1 MSLPTA
7 SHVRQQFLDFF
18 ASKGHH
24 IVPSAPIVVKDD
36 PTLLFINSGMA
47 PFKDY
52 FLGNKPAPFKRIA
65 DTQKCLRVS
74 GKHND
79 LEEVGY
85 DTYHHTMFE
94 MLGNWSFGD
103 YFKKDAIAWAWELL
117 TEVYKLEK
125 DRLYVTYFEGDQNDG
140 TAADTETQDL
150 WRQYTTDD
158 RILPGNKKD
167 NFWEMGDTGPCGP
180 CTEIHI
186 DLRSEEERAQKPG
199 RELVN
204 ADHPQVVEIWNNVF
218 MEFQR
223 LADKSLIKLPEQSVD
238 TGMGFERLM
247 MAVSGVKSNYDTDV
261 FQPLIQFIAREVGK
275 EYHGTAPATV
285 NDQPATENEKTDI
298 AIRVIA
304 DHIRTI
310 AFTIADGQL
319 PSNVKAGY
327 VIRRILRRAVR
338 YAFSSLGQKQPF
350 LYKLVPVLADQM
362 AGIFPELKA
371 QTAFVQRVIEEEEIA
386 FLKTLETGLRRLY
399 STILEK
405 FKEYVKANATKRTI
419 QTVALETGPLEPMPT
434 YVSLFNV
441 EYDTDFDVR
450 TLTGDNAPVNT
461 KDIITEAYWNVQ
473 NYRGDKFSPLHEYIK
488 LISEFKKSF
497 VIDGKTAFELSDT
510 FGFPLDLTAL
520 IAREKGL
527 TVDEEGFKKE
537 LEQQK
542 NRSRNAQE
550 TEQSDWVTVT
560 EHDAPNVF
568 VGYDQDE
575 ATARLLRYRK
585 IDKKGKTEYQL
596 VLDQTPFYAESGGQI
611 GDTGYLESPLSKV
624 RVIDT
629 KKENDLIIHTTL
641 DLPQDLEA
649 ELLARPDAA
658 RRALIRNNHTA
669 THLLQAALRQVL
681 GSHVQQK
688 GSLVNDKL
696 LRFDFS
702 HFTKVT
708 DEQLREIE
716 QLVNRRIRQQIP
728 LDERRNV
735 PIEEAKTLGAMALF
749 GEKYGDFVRVI
760 TFDKDY
766 SVELCGGLHVQNT
779 GSIGYFKITSESAV
793 GAGVRRIEAVTAEAA
808 EAYVDQQLDL
818 LTQVREALGNPQHL
832 IPSIEKQTEETAT
845 LRKQIEQFAQQ
856 SINQQREQLV
866 GQVKPLGSV
875 QFLAAQVQATSA
887 DGLKTLAFQLRQQ
900 VPNLVAVLGA
910 EIDGKP
916 QLAVMLD
923 DELAKGGKLNAS
935 TLVRELAKEIQGG
948 GGGQPFF
955 ATAGGK
961 NAAGLGAAI
970 SKAEAL
976 VGEKLAG

>member
-18 ASKGHH
+18 TSKGHH

-117 TEVYKLEK
+117 TDVYKLEK
-125 DRLYVTYFEGDQNDG
+125 DRLYVTYFEGDQADG

-186 DLRSEEERAQKPG
+186 DLRSEEERAATPG

-261 FQPLIQFIAREVGK
+261 FQPLIKFIAGEVGL

-310 AFTIADGQL
+310 SFAIADGQL

-350 LYKLVPVLADQM
+350 LYKIVPVLADQM
-362 AGIFPELKA
+362 AGIFPELK
-371 QTAFVQRVIEEEEIA
+371 QQQQFVQRVVEEEEIA
-386 FLKTLETGLRRLY
+386 FLKTLENGLRRLE
-399 STILEK
+399 TLEEG
-405 FKEYVKANATKRTI
+405 FR
-419 QTVALETGPLEPMPT
+419 
-434 YVSLFNV
+434 
-441 EYDTDFDVR
+441 
-450 TLTGDNAPVNT
+450 
-461 KDIITEAYWNVQ
+461 Q
-473 NYRGDKFSPLHEYIK
+473 NGSR
-488 LISEFKKSF
+488 
-497 VIDGKTAFELSDT
+497 IDGKTAFELSDT

-527 TVDEEGFKKE
+527 SVDEEGFKKE

-542 NRSRNAQE
+542 SRSRNAQE
-550 TEQSDWVTVT
+550 TEQSDWTVVR
-560 EHDAPNVF
+560 ESEEQPAF
-568 VGYDQDE
+568 VGYDQE
-575 ATARLLRYRK
+575 QAPARILRYRRT
-585 IDKKGKTEYQL
+585 DRKGKTEYQV

-611 GDTGYLESPLSKV
+611 GDTGYLDSPLSKV
-624 RVIDT
+624 RVLDT
-629 KKENDLIIHTTL
+629 KKENDLIVHTVL
-641 DLPQDLEA
+641 ELPQDLDA
-649 ELLARPDAA
+649 EFTARYDHA
-658 RRALIRNNHTA
+658 RRAQIQRNHTA
-669 THLLQAALRQVL
+669 THLLQAALREVV
-681 GSHVQQK
+681 GSHVAQK
-688 GSLVNDKL
+688 GSLVNEKL

-708 DEQLREIE
+708 DDQLRQVET
-716 QLVNRRIRQQIP
+716 LVNARIRQQIP

-735 PIEEAKTLGAMALF
+735 PIHDAKALGATALF
-749 GEKYGDFVRVI
+749 GEKYGEFVRVI
-760 TFDKDY
+760 TFDREF
-766 SVELCGGLHVQNT
+766 SVELCGGTHVRTT
-779 GSIGYFKITSESAV
+779 GDIGFFKITSESAV

-808 EAYVDQQLDL
+808 EAFVNQQLDL
-818 LTQVREALGNPQHL
+818 LAQVREALGNPQHL
-832 IPSIEKQTEETAT
+832 IPGIEKQTEEIAT
-845 LRKQIEQFAQQ
+845 LRKQIENFAQQ
-856 SINQQREQLV
+856 SINQQKDQLV
-866 GQVKPLGSV
+866 GQVKALHGV
-875 QFLAAQVQATSA
+875 NFLAAQVQATSA
-887 DGLKTLAFQLRQQ
+887 DGLKTLAFNLRQA

-935 TLVRELAKEIQGG
+935 TLVRELAKDIQGG

-961 NAAGLGAAI
+961 NAAGLPAAI
-970 SKAEAL
+970 GKAEGL
-976 VGEKLAG
+976 IGGLLA

>member
-7 SHVRQQFLDFF
+7 SSVRQQFLDFF

-52 FLGNKPAPFKRIA
+52 FLGNKPAPYKRIA

-103 YFKKDAIAWAWELL
+103 YFKTDAIGWAWELL
-117 TEVYKLEK
+117 TDVFKLEK
-125 DRLYVTYFEGDQNDG
+125 DRLYVTYFEGDKGDNLG
-140 TAADTETQDL
+140 ADTETQEL
-150 WRQYTTDD
+150 WRKYTTDD

-186 DLRSEEERAQKPG
+186 DLRSNEERAATPG
-199 RELVN
+199 RDLVN
-204 ADHPQVVEIWNNVF
+204 ADHPQVVEVWNNVF

-223 LADKSLIKLPEQSVD
+223 LADKSLVKLPAQHVD

-261 FQPLIQFIAREVGK
+261 FQPLIQFIAKEVGV
-275 EYHGTAPATV
+275 EYHGTAPAKVT
-285 NDQPATENEKTDI
+285 DQPATENEKTDI

-338 YAFSSLGQKQPF
+338 YAFSSLNQKQPF
-350 LYKLVPVLADQM
+350 LFKLVPVLADQM
-362 AGIFPELKA
+362 ANIFPELKA

-386 FLKTLETGLRRLY
+386 FLKTLETGLRRLD
-399 STILEK
+399 
-405 FKEYVKANATKRTI
+405 
-419 QTVALETGPLEPMPT
+419 ALEDSARANG
-434 YVSLFNV
+434 N
-441 EYDTDFDVR
+441 R
-450 TLTGDNAPVNT
+450 
-461 KDIITEAYWNVQ
+461 
-473 NYRGDKFSPLHEYIK
+473 
-488 LISEFKKSF
+488 
-497 VIDGKTAFELSDT
+497 IDGKTAFELSDT

-527 TVDEEGFKKE
+527 TVDEEGFQKE
-537 LEQQK
+537 LAQQK

-550 TEQSDWVTVT
+550 TEQSDWTVVT
-560 EHDAPNVF
+560 ESDEQPAF
-568 VGYDQDE
+568 VGYDVDE
-575 ATARLLRYRK
+575 APARILRYRK
-585 IDKKGKTEYQL
+585 TTAKGKTEYQV
-596 VLDQTPFYAESGGQI
+596 VLDQTAFYAESGGQI
-611 GDTGYLESPLSKV
+611 GDTGFLESPTAKV

-629 KKENDLIIHTTL
+629 KKENDLIVHTVL
-641 DLPQDLEA
+641 ELPVDLTGEF
-649 ELLARPDAA
+649 LAQPDVA
-658 RRALIRNNHTA
+658 RRHQIRQNHSA
-669 THLLQAALRQVL
+669 THLLQAALREVL
-681 GSHVQQK
+681 GQHVQQK
-688 GSLVNDKL
+688 GSLVSEKL

-708 DEQLREIE
+708 DAQLREIE
-716 QLVNRRIRQQIP
+716 QIVNGRIRQQIP
-728 LDERRNV
+728 LVERRNV
-735 PIEEAKTLGAMALF
+735 PIAEAKTLGAMALF
-749 GEKYGDFVRVI
+749 GEKYGEFVRVI
-760 TFDKDY
+760 TFDKNY
-766 SVELCGGLHVQNT
+766 SVELCGGLHVANT
-779 GSIGYFKITSESAV
+779 GSIGYLKITAESAV
-793 GAGVRRIEAVTAEAA
+793 GAGVRRIEAMTGLGA

-818 LTQVREALGNPQHL
+818 LAQVRETLGNPQHL
-832 IPSIEKQTEETAT
+832 ITSIEKSSEEIAG
-845 LRKQIEQFAQQ
+845 LRKQIEQFEQQ
-856 SINQQREQLV
+856 SINQQKEQLA
-866 GQVKPLGSV
+866 GQVKALNGV
-875 QFLAAQVQATSA
+875 NFLAAQVQAGSA
-887 DGLKTLAFQLRQQ
+887 DALKTLAFNLRQA
-900 VPNLVAVLGA
+900 VPNLIAVLGA

-916 QLAVMLD
+916 YLAVMLD
-923 DELAKGGKLNAS
+923 DEIAKAGKLNAT

-961 NAAGLGAAI
+961 NLAGLSAAI
-970 SKAEAL
+970 AKAEGLIA
-976 VGEKLAG
+976 AS

>member
-7 SHVRQQFLDFF
+7 SAVRQQFLDFF

-52 FLGNKPAPFKRIA
+52 FLGNKPAPYKRIA

-117 TEVYKLEK
+117 TEVFKLEK
-125 DRLYVTYFEGDQNDG
+125 DRLYVTYFEGDEKDG
-140 TAADTETQDL
+140 TAADAETQDL

-186 DLRSEEERAQKPG
+186 DLRSEEERAAKPG

-261 FQPLIQFIAREVGK
+261 FQPLIRFIAKEVGL

-338 YAFSSLGQKQPF
+338 YAFSSLNQKQPF

-371 QTAFVQRVIEEEEIA
+371 QTAFVQRVIEEEETA
-386 FLKTLETGLRRLY
+386 FLKTLETGLRRLD
-399 STILEK
+399 
-405 FKEYVKANATKRTI
+405 
-419 QTVALETGPLEPMPT
+419 ALEESARANG
-434 YVSLFNV
+434 
-441 EYDTDFDVR
+441 
-450 TLTGDNAPVNT
+450 G
-461 KDIITEAYWNVQ
+461 
-473 NYRGDKFSPLHEYIK
+473 
-488 LISEFKKSF
+488 

-527 TVDEEGFKKE
+527 SVDENGFKKE

-585 IDKKGKTEYQL
+585 VDKKGKTEYQL
-596 VLDQTPFYAESGGQI
+596 VFDQTPFYAESGGQI

-649 ELLARPDAA
+649 EFLARPDAA
-658 RRALIRNNHTA
+658 RRAQIRNNHTA
-669 THLLQAALRQVL
+669 THLLQAALRTVL

-688 GSLVNDKL
+688 GSLVNEKL

-716 QLVNRRIRQQIP
+716 TIVNERIRQQIP

-735 PIEEAKTLGAMALF
+735 PIAEAKNLGAMALF

-779 GSIGYFKITSESAV
+779 GSIGYFKITAESAV
-793 GAGVRRIEAVTAEAA
+793 GAGVRRIEAVTAGAA
-808 EAYVDQQLDL
+808 EAYVDAQLDL
-818 LTQVREALGNPQHL
+818 LAQVRETLGNPQHL
-832 IPSIEKQTEETAT
+832 ITSIEKQNEEIAG

-856 SINQQREQLV
+856 SINQQKDQLV
-866 GQVKPLGSV
+866 GQVKDLNGV
-875 QFLAAQVQATSA
+875 RFLAAQVQASSA
-887 DGLKTLAFQLRQQ
+887 ESLKTLAFNLRQA

-923 DELAKGGKLNAS
+923 DEIAKAGKLNAS

-961 NAAGLGAAI
+961 NVAGLGAAI
-970 SKAEAL
+970 AKAEAL
-976 VGEKLAG
+976 INR

>member
-24 IVPSAPIVVKDD
+24 IVPSAPLVVKDD

-52 FLGNKPAPFKRIA
+52 FLGNRPAPYNRIA

-103 YFKKDAIAWAWELL
+103 YFKKDAINWAWELL
-117 TEVYKLEK
+117 TEVYKLDK
-125 DRLYVTYFEGDQNDG
+125 DRLYVTYFEGDAADG
-140 TAADTETQDL
+140 TGPDTETQAL

-158 RILPGNKKD
+158 RILPGDKKD

-186 DLRSEEERAQKPG
+186 DLRSEEERAAKSG

-204 ADHPQVVEIWNNVF
+204 ADHPQVVEVWNNVF

-223 LADKSLIKLPEQSVD
+223 LADKSLIKLPAQSVD

-261 FQPLIQFIAREVGK
+261 FQPLIQFIAKEAGV
-275 EYHGTAPATV
+275 EYHGTSPATV
-285 NDQPATENEKTDI
+285 NDQPATENERTDI
-298 AIRVIA
+298 AIRVLA
-304 DHIRTI
+304 DHIRAI

-338 YAFSSLGQKQPF
+338 YAFSSLNQKQPF

-371 QTAFVQRVIEEEEIA
+371 QQAFVTRVIEEEEIA
-386 FLKTLETGLRRLY
+386 FLKTLEAGLH
-399 STILEK
+399 ILDQWIDDAHTSASDHAFHSGQPPFEG
-405 FKEYVKANATKRTI
+405 VKA
-419 QTVALETGPLEPMPT
+419 
-434 YVSLFNV
+434 
-441 EYDTDFDVR
+441 
-450 TLTGDNAPVNT
+450 
-461 KDIITEAYWNVQ
+461 
-473 NYRGDKFSPLHEYIK
+473 
-488 LISEFKKSF
+488 
-497 VIDGKTAFELSDT
+497 VIDGEGVFTLSDRY
-510 FGFPLDLTAL
+510 GFPKDLTQL
-520 IAREKGL
+520 IIREKSDL
-527 TVDEEGFKKE
+527 AVLSDNWEAEFDSKLNE
-537 LEQQK
+537 QK

-550 TEQSDWVTVT
+550 TEQSDWVTVLDT
-560 EHDAPNVF
+560 DAPNVF

-575 ATARLLRYRK
+575 ATAHLLRYRK
-585 IDKKGKTEYQL
+585 VDKKGKTEYQL
-596 VLDQTPFYAESGGQI
+596 VFDQTPFYAESGGQI
-611 GDTGYLESPLSKV
+611 GDTGYLESDLEKL

-641 DLPQDLEA
+641 DLPQNLGA
-649 ELLARPDAA
+649 EFRARPDAA
-658 RRALIRNNHTA
+658 RRALIKNNHTA
-669 THLLQAALRQVL
+669 THLLQAALRRVL
-681 GSHVQQK
+681 GEHVQQK
-688 GSLVNDKL
+688 GSLVNEKL

-708 DEQLREIE
+708 DAQLREIE
-716 QLVNRRIRQQIP
+716 GIVNERIRQQIP

-735 PIEEAKTLGAMALF
+735 PIAEAKTLGAMALF

-766 SVELCGGLHVQNT
+766 SVELCGGLHVPNT
-779 GSIGYFKITSESAV
+779 GAIGYFKITSESAV
-793 GAGVRRIEAVTAEAA
+793 GAGVRRIEAVTAGAA
-808 EAYVDQQLDL
+808 EAFVDQQIDL
-818 LTQVREALGNPQHL
+818 LTQVRETLGNPQHL
-832 IPSIEKQTEETAT
+832 LPTLEKQTEEIAA

-856 SINQQREQLV
+856 SLNQQKAQLL
-866 GQVKPLGSV
+866 GQVKELNGV
-875 QFLAAQVQATSA
+875 NFLAAQVQATSA
-887 DGLKTLAFQLRQQ
+887 DDLKKLAYDLRQQ
-900 VPNLVAVLGA
+900 VTNLVAVLGA
-910 EIDGKP
+910 DLDGKP

-923 DELAKGGKLNAS
+923 DDIAKAGKLNAS

-961 NAAGLGAAI
+961 NVAGLGAAI
-970 SKAEAL
+970 AKAEGL
-976 VGEKLAG
+976 VAAGL

>member
-7 SHVRQQFLDFF
+7 SAVRQQFLDFF

-52 FLGNKPAPFKRIA
+52 FLGNKPAPYKRIA

-103 YFKKDAIAWAWELL
+103 YFKTEAIAWAWELL
-117 TEVYKLEK
+117 TDVFKLEK
-125 DRLYVTYFEGDQNDG
+125 DRLYVTYFEGDQADG
-140 TAADTETQDL
+140 TGPDTETQSL
-150 WRQYTTDD
+150 WRTYTTDD

-186 DLRSEEERAQKPG
+186 DLRSDEERAATPG
-199 RELVN
+199 RDLVN

-223 LADKSLIKLPEQSVD
+223 LADKSLVKLPEQSVD

-261 FQPLIQFIAREVGK
+261 FQPLIQFIASEVGV
-275 EYHGTAPATV
+275 EYHGTAPAKVT
-285 NDQPATENEKTDI
+285 DQPTTENEKTDI

-338 YAFSSLGQKQPF
+338 YAFSSLNQKQPF
-350 LYKLVPVLADQM
+350 LFKLVPVLAEQM
-362 AGIFPELKA
+362 RNIFPELKA

-386 FLKTLETGLRRLY
+386 FLKTLETGLRRLD
-399 STILEK
+399 
-405 FKEYVKANATKRTI
+405 
-419 QTVALETGPLEPMPT
+419 ALEESTRASG
-434 YVSLFNV
+434 
-441 EYDTDFDVR
+441 
-450 TLTGDNAPVNT
+450 G
-461 KDIITEAYWNVQ
+461 I
-473 NYRGDKFSPLHEYIK
+473 
-488 LISEFKKSF
+488 
-497 VIDGKTAFELSDT
+497 IDGKTAFELSDT

-596 VLDQTPFYAESGGQI
+596 VFDQTPFYAESGGQI
-611 GDTGYLESPLSKV
+611 GDTGYLESTLSKV

-641 DLPQDLEA
+641 ELPQ
-649 ELLARPDAA
+649 ELTEEFLARPDAA
-658 RRALIRNNHTA
+658 RRTLIRNNHTA
-669 THLLQAALRQVL
+669 THLLQAALREVL

-688 GSLVNDKL
+688 GSLVNEKL

-702 HFTKVT
+702 HFTKVS

-716 QLVNRRIRQQIP
+716 QLVNERIRQQIP
-728 LDERRNV
+728 LGERRNV
-735 PIEEAKTLGAMALF
+735 PIAEAKNLGAMALF
-749 GEKYGDFVRVI
+749 GEKYGEFVRVI
-760 TFDKDY
+760 TFDKGY
-766 SVELCGGLHVQNT
+766 SVELCGGLHVANT
-779 GSIGYFKITSESAV
+779 GSIGYCKITSESAV
-793 GAGVRRIEAVTAEAA
+793 GAGVRRIEAVTAGAA

-818 LTQVREALGNPQHL
+818 LAQVRETLGNPQHL
-832 IPSIEKQTEETAT
+832 LTSLEKQNEEIAT

-856 SINQQREQLV
+856 SINQQKDQLV
-866 GQVKPLGSV
+866 GQVKELNGIN
-875 QFLAAQVQATSA
+875 FLAAQVQAGSA
-887 DGLKTLAFQLRQQ
+887 DGLKTLAFNLRQA
-900 VPNLVAVLGA
+900 VPNLVAILGA
-910 EIDGKP
+910 DIDGKP
-916 QLAVMLD
+916 QLAVMLA
-923 DELAKGGKLNAS
+923 DEIVQAGKLNAT
-935 TLVRELAKEIQGG
+935 TLVRELAKDIQGG

-961 NAAGLGAAI
+961 NVAGLAAAI
-970 SKAEAL
+970 ARAEA
-976 VGEKLAG
+976 VVTAGL

>member
-52 FLGNKPAPFKRIA
+52 FLGNKPAPYKRIA

-117 TEVYKLEK
+117 TEVFKLEK
-125 DRLYVTYFEGDQNDG
+125 DRLYVTYFEGDKADG
-140 TAADTETQDL
+140 TAADSETQNL

-186 DLRSEEERAQKPG
+186 DLRDNAERAATPG
-199 RELVN
+199 HELVN
-204 ADHPQVVEIWNNVF
+204 ADHPQVVEVWNNVF
-218 MEFQR
+218 MEFERKWKGEAAQKSF
-223 LADKSLIKLPEQSVD
+223 LAAKEGFRGSEEERKKVVAKALEENTHLVSLPAKSVD

-261 FQPLIQFIAREVGK
+261 FQPLIQFIARECGVQ
-275 EYHGTAPATV
+275 YHGTAPAKVT
-285 NDQPATENEKTDI
+285 DQPATENEKTDI
-298 AIRVIA
+298 AVRVIA

-350 LYKLVPVLADQM
+350 LYKIVPVLAEQM

-371 QTAFVQRVIEEEEIA
+371 QQAFVQRVIEEEEIA
-386 FLKTLETGLRRLY
+386 FLKTLETGLRRLD
-399 STILEK
+399 
-405 FKEYVKANATKRTI
+405 
-419 QTVALETGPLEPMPT
+419 ALEE
-434 YVSLFNV
+434 S
-441 EYDTDFDVR
+441 VR
-450 TLTGDNAPVNT
+450 ANG
-461 KDIITEAYWNVQ
+461 
-473 NYRGDKFSPLHEYIK
+473 G
-488 LISEFKKSF
+488 

-527 TVDEEGFKKE
+527 SVDEEGFKKE

-542 NRSRNAQE
+542 SRSRNAQE
-550 TEQSDWVTVT
+550 TEQSDWVNVT

-629 KKENDLIIHTTL
+629 KKENDLIVHTTL
-641 DLPQDLEA
+641 ELPQ
-649 ELLARPDAA
+649 ELTETFLARPDAA

-681 GSHVQQK
+681 GGHVQQK
-688 GSLVNDKL
+688 GSLVNEKL

-702 HFTKVT
+702 HFTKVS

-716 QLVNRRIRQQIP
+716 QLVNERIRQQIP

-735 PIEEAKTLGAMALF
+735 PIAEAKNLGAMALF

-766 SVELCGGLHVQNT
+766 SVELCGGLHVSNT

-793 GAGVRRIEAVTAEAA
+793 GAGVRRIEAVTAAAA

-818 LTQVREALGNPQHL
+818 LAQVRETLGNPQHL
-832 IPSIEKQTEETAT
+832 LPSIEKQNEEIAA

-856 SINQQREQLV
+856 SINQQKDQLV
-866 GQVKPLGSV
+866 GQVKKLNGV
-875 QFLAAQVQATSA
+875 NFLAAQVQASSA
-887 DGLKTLAFQLRQQ
+887 ESLKTLAFNLRQA
-900 VPNLVAVLGA
+900 VPNLVLVLGA
-910 EIDGKP
+910 DIDGKP

-923 DELAKGGKLNAS
+923 DEIAKAGKLNAS
-935 TLVRELAKEIQGG
+935 TMVRELAKEIQGG

-961 NAAGLGAAI
+961 NVAGLGAAI
-970 SKAEAL
+970 AKAEGL
-976 VGEKLAG
+976 VTA

>member
-7 SHVRQQFLDFF
+7 AHVRQQFLDFF

-24 IVPSAPIVVKDD
+24 IVPSAPLVVKDD

-52 FLGNKPAPFKRIA
+52 FLGNKPAPYKRIA

-103 YFKKDAIAWAWELL
+103 YFKKDAINWAWELL
-117 TEVYKLEK
+117 TDVFKLEK
-125 DRLYVTYFEGDQNDG
+125 DRLYVTYFAGDAADG
-140 TAADTETQDL
+140 TGPDTETQAL

-186 DLRSEEERAQKPG
+186 DLRSDEERAAKSG

-204 ADHPQVVEIWNNVF
+204 ADHPQVVEVWNNVF

-223 LADKSLIKLPEQSVD
+223 LADKSLIKLPAQSVD

-247 MAVSGVKSNYDTDV
+247 MAVSGVKSNYDTNV
-261 FQPLIQFIAREVGK
+261 FQPLIQFIAK
-275 EYHGTAPATV
+275 EAGVVYKGTSPATV
-285 NDQPATENEKTDI
+285 TDLPTTEDEKTDI
-298 AIRVIA
+298 AIRVLA
-304 DHIRTI
+304 DHIRAI

-338 YAFSSLGQKQPF
+338 YAFSSLNQKQPF

-362 AGIFPELKA
+362 ASIFPELKA
-371 QTAFVQRVIEEEEIA
+371 QQAFVTRVIEEEETT
-386 FLKTLETGLRRLY
+386 FLRTLEAGLNM
-399 STILEK
+399 LESRIHSQYEGTK
-405 FKEYVKANATKRTI
+405 KAY
-419 QTVALETGPLEPMPT
+419 QTRGESIDGLVI
-434 YVSLFNV
+434 Y
-441 EYDTDFDVR
+441 
-450 TLTGDNAPVNT
+450 LTGEDVF
-461 KDIITEAYWNVQ
+461 I
-473 NYRGDKFSPLHEYIK
+473 
-488 LISEFKKSF
+488 
-497 VIDGKTAFELSDT
+497 LSDRY
-510 FGFPLDLTAL
+510 GFPKDLTQL
-520 IAREKGL
+520 IIRESS
-527 TVDEEGFKKE
+527 DRAE
-537 LEQQK
+537 LHTSWEVEFDKLLAEQK

-560 EHDAPNVF
+560 EHDAPNEF
-568 VGYDQDE
+568 VGYDHDE
-575 ATARLLRYRK
+575 ANARLLRYRK
-585 IDKKGKTEYQL
+585 IDKKGKIEYQL
-596 VLDQTPFYAESGGQI
+596 VLDQTPFYAESGGQT
-611 GDTGYLESPLSKV
+611 GDTGYLESDFDKL

-641 DLPQDLEA
+641 SLPQELTA
-649 ELLARPDAA
+649 ELRARPDAA
-658 RRALIRNNHTA
+658 RRTLIRNNHTA

-688 GSLVNDKL
+688 GSLVNEKL

-708 DEQLREIE
+708 EAQLREIE
-716 QLVNRRIRQQIP
+716 EVVNARIRQQIP
-728 LDERRNV
+728 LVERRNV
-735 PIEEAKTLGAMALF
+735 PIAEAKNLGAMALF
-749 GEKYGDFVRVI
+749 GEKYGEFVRVI
-760 TFDKDY
+760 TFDKEY
-766 SVELCGGLHVQNT
+766 SVELCGGLHVANT
-779 GSIGYFKITSESAV
+779 GSIGYFKITTESAV
-793 GAGVRRIEAVTAEAA
+793 GAGVRRIEAVTAGAA
-808 EAYVDQQLDL
+808 EAFVDQQIDL
-818 LTQVREALGNPQHL
+818 LNQVREALGNPQHL
-832 IPSIEKQTEETAT
+832 LTSLEKQTDEIAT
-845 LRKQIEQFAQQ
+845 LRKQIEQFGQQ
-856 SINQQREQLV
+856 QINQQKAQLV
-866 GQVKPLGSV
+866 GQVKDLGSV
-875 QFLAAQVQATSA
+875 KFLAAQVQASSA
-887 DGLKTLAFQLRQQ
+887 DDLKKLAYDLRQA
-900 VPNLVAVLGA
+900 VPGLVLFLGA
-910 EIDGKP
+910 DLDGKP

-923 DELAKGGKLNAS
+923 DDIVKAGKLNAS
-935 TLVRELAKEIQGG
+935 TLVRDLAKDIQGG

-961 NAAGLGAAI
+961 NAAGLPAALAR
-970 SKAEAL
+970 AEAL
-976 VGEKLAG
+976 VVANF

>member
-7 SHVRQQFLDFF
+7 AHVRQQFLDFF

-24 IVPSAPIVVKDD
+24 LVPSAPLVVKDD

-52 FLGNKPAPFKRIA
+52 FLGNKPAPYKRIA

-85 DTYHHTMFE
+85 DTYHHTLFE

-125 DRLYVTYFEGDQNDG
+125 ERLYVTYFEGDTGDG
-140 TAADTETQDL
+140 LGPDTETQAL
-150 WRQYTTDD
+150 WRQYTTDE

-186 DLRSEEERAQKPG
+186 DLRSDEERAAKSG

-223 LADKSLIKLPEQSVD
+223 LADKSLSKLPAQSVD

-261 FQPLIQFIAREVGK
+261 FQPLIQFIAQEAGVV
-275 EYHGTAPATV
+275 YHGTSPATV
-285 NDQPATENEKTDI
+285 TDLPATEDEKTDI
-298 AIRVIA
+298 AIRVLA
-304 DHIRTI
+304 DHIRAI

-338 YAFSSLGQKQPF
+338 YAFSSLNQKQPF

-371 QTAFVQRVIEEEEIA
+371 QQAFVTRVIEEEEIA
-386 FLKTLETGLRRLY
+386 FLKTLETGLRRLD
-399 STILEK
+399 
-405 FKEYVKANATKRTI
+405 
-419 QTVALETGPLEPMPT
+419 ALEE
-434 YVSLFNV
+434 SA
-441 EYDTDFDVR
+441 R
-450 TLTGDNAPVNT
+450 
-461 KDIITEAYWNVQ
+461 Q
-473 NYRGDKFSPLHEYIK
+473 NGN
-488 LISEFKKSF
+488 
-497 VIDGKTAFELSDT
+497 VIDGRTAFELSDT

-527 TVDEEGFKKE
+527 TVDEEGFKAA
-537 LEQQK
+537 LAAQK

-560 EHDAPNVF
+560 EHDAPNEF
-568 VGYDQDE
+568 VGYDHDE

-611 GDTGYLESPLSKV
+611 GDTGYLESDFDKV

-629 KKENDLIIHTTL
+629 RKENDLIIHTTL
-641 DLPQDLEA
+641 SLPLELTA
-649 ELLARPDAA
+649 ELRARPDVA
-658 RRALIRNNHTA
+658 RRTLIRNNHTA

-688 GSLVNDKL
+688 GSLVNEKL

-708 DEQLREIE
+708 EAQLREIE
-716 QLVNRRIRQQIP
+716 GVVNERIRRQIP
-728 LDERRNV
+728 LLERRNV
-735 PIEEAKTLGAMALF
+735 PIAEAKNLGAMALF

-760 TFDKDY
+760 TFDQGY
-766 SVELCGGLHVQNT
+766 SVELCGGLHVANT
-779 GSIGYFKITSESAV
+779 GSIGYFKIVAESAV
-793 GAGVRRIEAVTAEAA
+793 GAGVRRIEAVTAGAA
-808 EAYVDQQLDL
+808 GAFVDQQLDL
-818 LTQVREALGNPQHL
+818 LGQVREALGNPQHL
-832 IPSIEKQTEETAT
+832 LTSLEKQTDEIAA
-845 LRKQIEQFAQQ
+845 LRKQIEQFGQQ
-856 SINQQREQLV
+856 QINQQKAQLV
-866 GQVKPLGSV
+866 GQVKDLGRV
-875 QFLAAQVQATSA
+875 KFLAAQVQAGSA
-887 DGLKTLAFQLRQQ
+887 DDLKKLAYDLRQA
-900 VPNLVAVLGA
+900 VPGLVLVLGA
-910 EIDGKP
+910 DLDGKP

-923 DELAKGGKLNAS
+923 DDIAKAGKLNAS
-935 TLVRELAKEIQGG
+935 TLVRDLAKDIQGG

-961 NAAGLGAAI
+961 NAAGLAAAL
-970 SKAEAL
+970 SRAEAL
-976 VGEKLAG
+976 VAAGA

>member
-1 MSLPTA
+1 MSLPSA
-7 SHVRQQFLDFF
+7 SAVRQQFLDFF

-24 IVPSAPIVVKDD
+24 ILPSAPIVVKDD

-103 YFKKDAIAWAWELL
+103 YFKTDAIAWAWELL
-117 TEVYKLEK
+117 TEVFKLEK
-125 DRLYVTYFEGDQNDG
+125 DRLYVTYFEGDTGDG
-140 TAADTETQDL
+140 LGPDTETQEL
-150 WRQYTTDD
+150 WRTYTTDD

-186 DLRSEEERAQKPG
+186 DLRSKEERAATPG
-199 RELVN
+199 RDLVN

-218 MEFQR
+218 MEFER
-223 LADKSLIKLPEQSVD
+223 RADKSLLKLPQQNVD

-261 FQPLIQFIAREVGK
+261 FQPLIQFIAKEVGV
-275 EYHGTAPATV
+275 EYHGTAPVKVT
-285 NDQPATENEKTDI
+285 DQPATENEKTDI

-310 AFTIADGQL
+310 SFTIADGQL

-338 YAFSSLGQKQPF
+338 YAFSSLNQKQPF

-362 AGIFPELKA
+362 RGIFPELK
-371 QTAFVQRVIEEEEIA
+371 QQQQFVQRVIEEEEIA
-386 FLKTLETGLRRLY
+386 FLKTLENGLRRLD
-399 STILEK
+399 
-405 FKEYVKANATKRTI
+405 
-419 QTVALETGPLEPMPT
+419 ALEE
-434 YVSLFNV
+434 SFRQN
-441 EYDTDFDVR
+441 
-450 TLTGDNAPVNT
+450 DNS
-461 KDIITEAYWNVQ
+461 ISGEA
-473 NYRGDKFSPLHEYIK
+473 
-488 LISEFKKSF
+488 
-497 VIDGKTAFELSDT
+497 AFELSDT

-527 TVDEEGFKKE
+527 SVDEAGFQVE
-537 LEQQK
+537 LQK
-542 NRSRNAQE
+542 QKARSRNAQE
-550 TEQSDWVTVT
+550 TEQSDWTIVH
-560 EHDAPNVF
+560 ESDEQPAF
-568 VGYDQDE
+568 VGYDLAE
-575 ATARLLRYRK
+575 APARILRYRQT
-585 IDKKGKTEYQL
+585 DKKGKTEYQV

-611 GDTGYLESPLSKV
+611 GDTGYLESPLSRV

-629 KKENDLIIHTTL
+629 KKENDLIVHTVL
-641 DLPQDLEA
+641 ELPQDVDA
-649 ELLARPDAA
+649 EFLARYDQA
-658 RRALIRNNHTA
+658 RKELIRKNHTA
-669 THLLQAALRQVL
+669 THLLQAALREVL
-681 GSHVQQK
+681 GTHVQQK
-688 GSLVNDKL
+688 GSLVSEKL

-708 DEQLREIE
+708 EDQLRQVET
-716 QLVNRRIRQQIP
+716 LVNERIRQQIP

-735 PIEEAKTLGAMALF
+735 PIQEAKSLGATALF
-749 GEKYGDFVRVI
+749 GEKYGEFVRVI
-760 TFDKDY
+760 TFDKNY
-766 SVELCGGLHVQNT
+766 SVELCGGTHVRGT
-779 GSIGYFKITSESAV
+779 GEIGFCKITSESAV
-793 GAGVRRIEAVTAEAA
+793 GAGVRRIEAVTGPAA
-808 EAYVDQQLDL
+808 EAYVNQQLDL
-818 LTQVREALGNPQHL
+818 LGQVREALGNPQHL
-832 IPSIEKQTEETAT
+832 VTALEKQAEEVAA
-845 LRKQIEQFAQQ
+845 LRKQIEQFETQQLAGQRQAMAAQ
-856 SINQQREQLV
+856 IKQLSN
-866 GQVKPLGSV
+866 GLH
-875 QFLAAQVQATSA
+875 FLAAQVQAGSA
-887 DGLKTLAFQLRQQ
+887 DGLKKLAFELRQSA
-900 VPNLVAVLGA
+900 PTPLVLVLGA
-910 EIDGKP
+910 DIDGKP

-923 DELAKGGKLNAS
+923 DDTAKAGKLNAS
-935 TLVRELAKEIQGG
+935 TLVRELAKDIQGG

-970 SKAEAL
+970 GRAEEL
-976 VGEKLAG
+976 VRGAAS

>member
-7 SHVRQQFLDFF
+7 AHVRQQFLDFF

-24 IVPSAPIVVKDD
+24 LVPSAPLVVKDD

-52 FLGNKPAPFKRIA
+52 FLGNKPAPYKRIA

-85 DTYHHTMFE
+85 DTYHHTLFE

-125 DRLYVTYFEGDQNDG
+125 ERLYVTYFEGDTGDG
-140 TAADTETQDL
+140 LGPDTETQAL
-150 WRQYTTDD
+150 WRQYTTDE

-186 DLRSEEERAQKPG
+186 DLRSDEERAAKSG

-204 ADHPQVVEIWNNVF
+204 ADHPQVVEVWNNVF

-223 LADKSLIKLPEQSVD
+223 LADKSLSKLPAQSVD

-261 FQPLIQFIAREVGK
+261 FQPLIQFIAQEAGVV
-275 EYHGTAPATV
+275 YHGTSPATV
-285 NDQPATENEKTDI
+285 TDLPATEDEKTDI
-298 AIRVIA
+298 AIRVLA
-304 DHIRTI
+304 DHIRAI

-338 YAFSSLGQKQPF
+338 YAFSSLNQKQPF

-371 QTAFVQRVIEEEEIA
+371 QQAFVTRVIEEEEIA
-386 FLKTLETGLRRLY
+386 FLKTLETGLRRLD
-399 STILEK
+399 
-405 FKEYVKANATKRTI
+405 
-419 QTVALETGPLEPMPT
+419 ALEE
-434 YVSLFNV
+434 SA
-441 EYDTDFDVR
+441 R
-450 TLTGDNAPVNT
+450 
-461 KDIITEAYWNVQ
+461 Q
-473 NYRGDKFSPLHEYIK
+473 NGG
-488 LISEFKKSF
+488 
-497 VIDGKTAFELSDT
+497 VIDGRTAFELSDT

-527 TVDEEGFKKE
+527 TVDEEGFKAA
-537 LEQQK
+537 LAAQK

-560 EHDAPNVF
+560 EHDAPNEF
-568 VGYDQDE
+568 VGYDHDE
-575 ATARLLRYRK
+575 ANARLLRYRK

-611 GDTGYLESPLSKV
+611 GDTGYLESDFDKV

-629 KKENDLIIHTTL
+629 RKENDLIIHTTL
-641 DLPQDLEA
+641 SLPLELTA
-649 ELLARPDAA
+649 ELRARPDVA
-658 RRALIRNNHTA
+658 RRTLIRNNHTA

-688 GSLVNDKL
+688 GSLVNEKL

-708 DEQLREIE
+708 EAQLREIE
-716 QLVNRRIRQQIP
+716 GVVNERIRRQIP
-728 LDERRNV
+728 LLERRNV
-735 PIEEAKTLGAMALF
+735 PIAEAKNLGAMALF

-760 TFDKDY
+760 TFDQGY
-766 SVELCGGLHVQNT
+766 SVELCGGLHVANT
-779 GSIGYFKITSESAV
+779 GSIGYFKIVAESAV
-793 GAGVRRIEAVTAEAA
+793 GAGVRRIEAVTAGAA
-808 EAYVDQQLDL
+808 GAFVDQQLDL
-818 LTQVREALGNPQHL
+818 LGQVREALGNPQHL
-832 IPSIEKQTEETAT
+832 LTSLEKQTDEIAA
-845 LRKQIEQFAQQ
+845 LRKQIEQFGQQ
-856 SINQQREQLV
+856 QINQQKAQLV
-866 GQVKPLGSV
+866 GQVKDLGRV
-875 QFLAAQVQATSA
+875 KFLAAQVQAGSA
-887 DGLKTLAFQLRQQ
+887 DDLKKLAYDLRQA
-900 VPNLVAVLGA
+900 VPGLVLVLGA
-910 EIDGKP
+910 DLDGKP

-923 DELAKGGKLNAS
+923 DDIAKAGKLNAS
-935 TLVRELAKEIQGG
+935 TLVRDLARDIQGG

-961 NAAGLGAAI
+961 NAAGLAAAL
-970 SKAEAL
+970 SRAEAL
-976 VGEKLAG
+976 VAAGA

>member
-1 MSLPTA
+1 MPLPTA
-7 SHVRQQFLDFF
+7 SAVRQQFLDFF

-52 FLGNKPAPFKRIA
+52 FLGNKPAPYKRIA

-117 TEVYKLEK
+117 TEVFKLDK
-125 DRLYVTYFEGDQNDG
+125 DRLYVTYFEGDAGDNLG
-140 TAADTETQDL
+140 ADTETQGL

-186 DLRSEEERAQKPG
+186 DLRSDEERAQKSG

-204 ADHPQVVEIWNNVF
+204 ADHPQVVEVWNNVF

-223 LADKSLIKLPEQSVD
+223 LADKSLVKLPAQHVD

-261 FQPLIQFIAREVGK
+261 FQPLIQFIAQEVGL

-338 YAFSSLGQKQPF
+338 YAFSSLNQKQPF
-350 LYKLVPVLADQM
+350 LFKLVPVLADQM
-362 AGIFPELKA
+362 AGIFPELKQ

-386 FLKTLETGLRRLY
+386 FLKTLETGLRRLD
-399 STILEK
+399 
-405 FKEYVKANATKRTI
+405 
-419 QTVALETGPLEPMPT
+419 ALEEGARA
-434 YVSLFNV
+434 NGN
-441 EYDTDFDVR
+441 R
-450 TLTGDNAPVNT
+450 
-461 KDIITEAYWNVQ
+461 
-473 NYRGDKFSPLHEYIK
+473 
-488 LISEFKKSF
+488 
-497 VIDGKTAFELSDT
+497 IDGKTAFELSDT

-527 TVDEEGFKKE
+527 TVDEAGFQRE
-537 LEQQK
+537 LAQQK

-550 TEQSDWVTVT
+550 TEQSDWTIVADTD
-560 EHDAPNVF
+560 EQPAF
-568 VGYDQDE
+568 VGYDLD
-575 ATARLLRYRK
+575 AAPARILRYRK
-585 IDKKGKTEYQL
+585 TTAKGKTEYQV
-596 VLDQTPFYAESGGQI
+596 VLDQTPFYAESGGQV
-611 GDTGYLESPLSKV
+611 GDTGYLESDFAKV

-629 KKENDLIIHTTL
+629 KRENDLIVHTVL
-641 DLPQDLEA
+641 DLPEDLTGEFM
-649 ELLARPDAA
+649 ARPDVA
-658 RRALIRNNHTA
+658 RRTQIRQNHSA
-669 THLLQAALRQVL
+669 THLVQAALREVL

-688 GSLVNDKL
+688 GSLVSEKL

-708 DEQLREIE
+708 DDQLRQIE
-716 QLVNRRIRQQIP
+716 RLVNERIRQQIP

-735 PIEEAKTLGAMALF
+735 PIAEAKTLGAMALF
-749 GEKYGDFVRVI
+749 GEKYGEFVRVI
-760 TFDKDY
+760 TFDKDF
-766 SVELCGGLHVQNT
+766 SVELCGGLHVPNT
-779 GSIGYFKITSESAV
+779 GRIGYLKITAETAV
-793 GAGVRRIEAVTAEAA
+793 GAGVRRIEAVTGLGA

-818 LTQVREALGNPQHL
+818 LAQVRETLGNPQHL
-832 IPSIEKQTEETAT
+832 VSSLEKQNEEIAA
-845 LRKQIEQFAQQ
+845 LRKQIEQFEQQ
-856 SINQQREQLV
+856 SINQQKEQLV
-866 GQVKPLGSV
+866 GQVKELNGV
-875 QFLAAQVQATSA
+875 NFLAAQVQAGSA
-887 DGLKTLAFQLRQQ
+887 EALKTLAFNLRQA

-910 EIDGKP
+910 EVDGKP

-923 DELAKGGKLNAS
+923 DEIAKAGKLNAS

-961 NAAGLGAAI
+961 NAAGLAAAI
-970 SKAEAL
+970 AQAEGL
-976 VGEKLAG
+976 VIERS

>member
-1 MSLPTA
+1 MSLPSA
-7 SHVRQQFLDFF
+7 HHVRQQFLDFF

-117 TEVYKLEK
+117 TEVYKLPK
-125 DRLYVTYFEGDQNDG
+125 DRLYVTYFEGDQGDG
-140 TAADTETQDL
+140 LGADTETQEL
-150 WRQYTTDD
+150 WRQYVAEE
-158 RILPGNKKD
+158 RIMPGNKKD

-186 DLRSEEERAQKPG
+186 DLRDEAEVTQKSG

-204 ADHPQVVEIWNNVF
+204 NDHPQVVEIWNNVF

-223 LADKSLIKLPEQSVD
+223 LADKSLVKLPAQHVD

-261 FQPLIQFIAREVGK
+261 FQPLIQFIASEVGL

-285 NDQPATENEKTDI
+285 NDQPTTENEKTDI

-310 AFTIADGQL
+310 SFTIADGQL

-338 YAFSSLGQKQPF
+338 YAFSSLNQKQPF

-362 AGIFPELKA
+362 RSIFPELK
-371 QTAFVQRVIEEEEIA
+371 QQQQFVQRVIEEEEIA
-386 FLKTLETGLRRLY
+386 FLKTLENGLRRLDA
-399 STILEK
+399 LEATA
-405 FKEYVKANATKRTI
+405 KANGNR
-419 QTVALETGPLEPMPT
+419 
-434 YVSLFNV
+434 
-441 EYDTDFDVR
+441 
-450 TLTGDNAPVNT
+450 
-461 KDIITEAYWNVQ
+461 
-473 NYRGDKFSPLHEYIK
+473 
-488 LISEFKKSF
+488 
-497 VIDGKTAFELSDT
+497 IDGATAFELSDT

-542 NRSRNAQE
+542 SRSRNAQE
-550 TEQSDWVTVT
+550 AEQSDWTIVT
-560 EHDAPNVF
+560 ESEEQPAF
-568 VGYDQDE
+568 VGYDLEE
-575 ATARLLRYRK
+575 APARILRYRRT
-585 IDKKGKTEYQL
+585 DRKGKTEYQV

-611 GDTGYLESPLSKV
+611 GDTGYLESDLSKV

-629 KKENDLIIHTTL
+629 KKENDLIVHTVL
-641 DLPQDLEA
+641 DLPEDLEA
-649 ELLARPDAA
+649 SFISRIDHA
-658 RRALIRNNHTA
+658 RRDQIRRNHTA
-669 THLLQAALRQVL
+669 THLLQAALREIV
-681 GSHVQQK
+681 GTHVAQK
-688 GSLVNDKL
+688 GSLVNEKL

-708 DEQLREIE
+708 DDQLRQVET
-716 QLVNRRIRQQIP
+716 LVNERIRQQIP

-735 PIEEAKTLGAMALF
+735 PIAEAKELGATALF

-760 TFDKDY
+760 TFDKDF
-766 SVELCGGLHVQNT
+766 SVELCGGTHVRTT
-779 GSIGYFKITSESAV
+779 GDIGFFKITSESAV

-808 EAYVDQQLDL
+808 EAYVNQQFDL
-818 LTQVREALGNPQHL
+818 LQQVREALGNPQHL
-832 IPSIEKQTEETAT
+832 LTSIEKQTEEIAG

-856 SINQQREQLV
+856 SLNQQKDQLAA
-866 GQVKPLGSV
+866 QVKPLNGV
-875 QFLAAQVQATSA
+875 NFLAAQVQANSA
-887 DGLKTLAFQLRQQ
+887 DGLKTLAFNLRQA
-900 VPNLVAVLGA
+900 VPNLVLVLGA

-916 QLAVMLD
+916 QLAVMLA
-923 DELAKGGKLNAS
+923 DELAAGGKLNAS

-961 NAAGLGAAI
+961 NVAGLGAAI
-970 SKAEAL
+970 GKAAEL
-976 VGEKLAG
+976 VGKNLSN

>member
-65 DTQKCLRVS
+65 DSQKCLRVS

-117 TEVYKLEK
+117 TEVYKLPK
-125 DRLYVTYFEGDQNDG
+125 DRLYVTYFEGDAGDKL
-140 TAADTETQDL
+140 AADTETQDL

-186 DLRSEEERAQKPG
+186 DLRDEAEVAQKSG

-204 ADHPQVVEIWNNVF
+204 ADHPQVVEVWNNVF

-223 LADKSLIKLPEQSVD
+223 LADKSLVKLPAQHVD

-261 FQPLIQFIAREVGK
+261 FQPLIQFIASEVGM

-310 AFTIADGQL
+310 SFTIADGQL

-338 YAFSSLGQKQPF
+338 YAFSSLSQKQPF
-350 LYKLVPVLADQM
+350 LYKIVPILADQM
-362 AGIFPELKA
+362 RNIFPELKA
-371 QTAFVQRVIEEEEIA
+371 QQQFVQRVIEEEEIA
-386 FLKTLETGLRRLY
+386 FLKTLENGLRRLE
-399 STILEK
+399 TLEEG
-405 FKEYVKANATKRTI
+405 FR
-419 QTVALETGPLEPMPT
+419 
-434 YVSLFNV
+434 
-441 EYDTDFDVR
+441 
-450 TLTGDNAPVNT
+450 
-461 KDIITEAYWNVQ
+461 Q
-473 NYRGDKFSPLHEYIK
+473 NGNR
-488 LISEFKKSF
+488 
-497 VIDGKTAFELSDT
+497 IDGKTAFELSDT

-537 LEQQK
+537 LDAQK

-550 TEQSDWVTVT
+550 AEQSDWTIVR
-560 EHDAPNVF
+560 ESEEQPAF
-568 VGYDQDE
+568 VGYDQEE
-575 ATARLLRYRK
+575 APARILRYRRT
-585 IDKKGKTEYQL
+585 DRKGKTEYQV

-624 RVIDT
+624 RVLDT
-629 KKENDLIIHTTL
+629 KKENDLIVHTVL
-641 DLPQDLEA
+641 ELPEDVNGEF
-649 ELLARPDAA
+649 LARYDHA
-658 RRALIRNNHTA
+658 RRAQIQRNHTA
-669 THLLQAALRQVL
+669 THLLQAALREVV
-681 GSHVQQK
+681 GSHVAQK
-688 GSLVNDKL
+688 GSLVNEKL

-708 DEQLREIE
+708 DDQLRQVET
-716 QLVNRRIRQQIP
+716 LVNARIRQQIP

-735 PIEEAKTLGAMALF
+735 PIDEAKNLGATALF
-749 GEKYGDFVRVI
+749 GEKYGEFVRVI
-760 TFDKDY
+760 TFDRDF
-766 SVELCGGLHVQNT
+766 SVELCGGTHVRTT
-779 GSIGYFKITSESAV
+779 GDIGFFKITSESAV

-808 EAYVDQQLDL
+808 ETFVNQQLEL
-818 LTQVREALGNPQHL
+818 IGQVREALGNPQHL
-832 IPSIEKQTEETAT
+832 IPSIEKQTEEIAG

-856 SINQQREQLV
+856 SINQQKDQLV
-866 GQVKPLGSV
+866 GQVKPLNGV
-875 QFLAAQVQATSA
+875 NFLAAQVQASSA
-887 DGLKTLAFQLRQQ
+887 DGLKTLAFNLRQS

-923 DELAKGGKLNAS
+923 DELAKSGKLNAS
-935 TLVRELAKEIQGG
+935 TLVRELAKDIQGG

-961 NAAGLGAAI
+961 NVGGLGAAI
-970 SKAEAL
+970 GKAEEL
-976 VGEKLAG
+976 VSKSL

>member
-7 SHVRQQFLDFF
+7 SAVRQQFLDFF

-52 FLGNKPAPFKRIA
+52 FLGNKPAPYKRIA

-103 YFKKDAIAWAWELL
+103 YFKTDAIAWAWELL

-125 DRLYVTYFEGDQNDG
+125 DRLYVTYFEGDKADG
-140 TAADTETQDL
+140 TGPDTETQNL

-186 DLRSEEERAQKPG
+186 DLRSDEERAATPG

-204 ADHPQVVEIWNNVF
+204 ADHPQVVEVWNNVF

-261 FQPLIQFIAREVGK
+261 FQPLIQFIAKEVGV
-275 EYHGTAPATV
+275 EYHGTAPAKVT
-285 NDQPATENEKTDI
+285 DQPTTENEKTDI

-338 YAFSSLGQKQPF
+338 YAFSSLNQKQPF
-350 LYKLVPVLADQM
+350 LYKLVPVLAEQM
-362 AGIFPELKA
+362 RNIFPELKA

-386 FLKTLETGLRRLY
+386 FLKTLETGLRRLD
-399 STILEK
+399 
-405 FKEYVKANATKRTI
+405 
-419 QTVALETGPLEPMPT
+419 ALEETARANG
-434 YVSLFNV
+434 
-441 EYDTDFDVR
+441 
-450 TLTGDNAPVNT
+450 G
-461 KDIITEAYWNVQ
+461 
-473 NYRGDKFSPLHEYIK
+473 
-488 LISEFKKSF
+488 

-527 TVDEEGFKKE
+527 TVDEEGFQKE
-537 LEQQK
+537 LAQQK

-550 TEQSDWVTVT
+550 TEQSDWVTVADSD
-560 EHDAPNVF
+560 EQPAF
-568 VGYDQDE
+568 VGYDLDE
-575 ATARLLRYRK
+575 APAHILRYRK
-585 IDKKGKTEYQL
+585 TTAKGKTEYQL
-596 VLDQTPFYAESGGQI
+596 VLDQTAFYAESGGQV

-629 KKENDLIIHTTL
+629 KKENDLIVHTVL
-641 DLPQDLEA
+641 DLPQDLTA
-649 ELLARPDAA
+649 SFLTIPDAA
-658 RRALIRNNHTA
+658 RRTQIRQNHSA
-669 THLLQAALRQVL
+669 THLLQAALREVL

-688 GSLVNDKL
+688 GSLVNEKL

-708 DEQLREIE
+708 DAQLREIE
-716 QLVNRRIRQQIP
+716 QLVNARIRQQIP

-735 PIEEAKTLGAMALF
+735 PIAEAKTLGAMALF
-749 GEKYGDFVRVI
+749 GEKYGEFVRVI
-760 TFDKDY
+760 TFDRDY
-766 SVELCGGLHVQNT
+766 SVELCGGLHVPNT
-779 GSIGYFKITSESAV
+779 GTIGYLKITGESAV
-793 GAGVRRIEAVTAEAA
+793 GAGVRRIEAVTGVGA

-818 LTQVREALGNPQHL
+818 LNQVRETLGNPQHL
-832 IPSIEKQTEETAT
+832 LTSIEKQNEEIIS
-845 LRKQIEQFAQQ
+845 LRKQIEQFEQQ
-856 SINQQREQLV
+856 NINQQKDQLV
-866 GQVKPLGSV
+866 GKVKELNGV
-875 QFLAAQVQATSA
+875 NFLAAQVHAGSA
-887 DGLKTLAFQLRQQ
+887 DALKTLAFNLRQA
-900 VPNLVAVLGA
+900 VPNLVLVLGA
-910 EIDGKP
+910 EVDGKP
-916 QLAVMLD
+916 QLAVMLA
-923 DELAKGGKLNAS
+923 DEIAQAGKLNAT

-961 NAAGLGAAI
+961 NVAGLAAAI
-970 SKAEAL
+970 AKAESAVTAAL
-976 VGEKLAG
+976 

>member
-1 MSLPTA
+1 LVEISNDLSSFVNFGLALLMSLPTA
-7 SHVRQQFLDFF
+7 SAVRQQFLDFF

-52 FLGNKPAPFKRIA
+52 FLGNKPAPYKRIA

-103 YFKKDAIAWAWELL
+103 YFKTDAIAWAWELL
-117 TEVYKLEK
+117 TDVFKLEK
-125 DRLYVTYFEGDQNDG
+125 DRLYVTYFEGDKTDG
-140 TAADTETQDL
+140 TGPDTETQNL
-150 WRQYTTDD
+150 WRQYTDDD

-186 DLRSEEERAQKPG
+186 DLRSDEERAATPG
-199 RELVN
+199 RDLVN

-261 FQPLIQFIAREVGK
+261 FQPLIQFIAKEVGV
-275 EYHGTAPATV
+275 EYHGTAPAKVT
-285 NDQPATENEKTDI
+285 DQPTTENEKTDI

-338 YAFSSLGQKQPF
+338 YAFSSLNQKQPF
-350 LYKLVPVLADQM
+350 LFKLVPVLADQM
-362 AGIFPELKA
+362 RNIFPELKA

-386 FLKTLETGLRRLY
+386 FLKTLETGLRRLD
-399 STILEK
+399 
-405 FKEYVKANATKRTI
+405 
-419 QTVALETGPLEPMPT
+419 ALEESTRANG
-434 YVSLFNV
+434 
-441 EYDTDFDVR
+441 
-450 TLTGDNAPVNT
+450 G
-461 KDIITEAYWNVQ
+461 
-473 NYRGDKFSPLHEYIK
+473 
-488 LISEFKKSF
+488 

-585 IDKKGKTEYQL
+585 VDKKGKTEYQL
-596 VLDQTPFYAESGGQI
+596 VFDQTPFYAESGGQI
-611 GDTGYLESPLSKV
+611 GDTGYLESTLSKV

-641 DLPQDLEA
+641 ELPQ
-649 ELLARPDAA
+649 ELTEEFLARPDAA
-658 RRALIRNNHTA
+658 RRTLIRNTHTA
-669 THLLQAALRQVL
+669 THLLQAALREVL

-688 GSLVNDKL
+688 GSLVNEKL

-702 HFTKVT
+702 HFTKVS

-716 QLVNRRIRQQIP
+716 QLVNERIRQQIP

-735 PIEEAKTLGAMALF
+735 PIAEAKTLGAMALF
-749 GEKYGDFVRVI
+749 GEKYGEFVRVI
-760 TFDKDY
+760 TFGRDY
-766 SVELCGGLHVQNT
+766 SVELCGGLHVANT
-779 GSIGYFKITSESAV
+779 GSIGYLKITSESAV
-793 GAGVRRIEAVTAEAA
+793 GAGVRRIEAVTAGAA
-808 EAYVDQQLDL
+808 EAYVDQQLEL
-818 LTQVREALGNPQHL
+818 LAQVRETLGNPQHL
-832 IPSIEKQTEETAT
+832 LTTLEKQNEEVAG

-856 SINQQREQLV
+856 SINQQKDQLV
-866 GQVKPLGSV
+866 GQVKNLNGLN
-875 QFLAAQVQATSA
+875 FLAAQVQASSA
-887 DGLKTLAFQLRQQ
+887 ESLKTLAFNLRQA
-900 VPNLVAVLGA
+900 VPNLVLVLGA

-923 DELAKGGKLNAS
+923 DEIAKAGKLNA
-935 TLVRELAKEIQGG
+935 TTMVRELAKEIQGG

-961 NAAGLGAAI
+961 NVAGLAAAI
-970 SKAEAL
+970 AKAAVV
-976 VGEKLAG
+976 VGAV

>member
-117 TEVYKLEK
+117 TEVYKLPK
-125 DRLYVTYFEGDQNDG
+125 DRLYVTYFEGDKGDKLE
-140 TAADTETQDL
+140 ADTETQGL
-150 WRQYTTDD
+150 WRQYTSDD

-186 DLRSEEERAQKPG
+186 DLRDEAERAQKAG
-199 RELVN
+199 AELVN

-223 LADKSLIKLPEQSVD
+223 MADKSLVKLPAQHVD

-261 FQPLIQFIAREVGK
+261 FQPLIQFIAK
-275 EYHGTAPATV
+275 EAGVQYHGTAPATV

-338 YAFSSLGQKQPF
+338 YAFSSLNQKQPF
-350 LYKLVPVLADQM
+350 LYKLVPVLAEQM
-362 AGIFPELKA
+362 AGIFPELKQ

-386 FLKTLETGLRRLY
+386 FLKTLETGLRRLD
-399 STILEK
+399 
-405 FKEYVKANATKRTI
+405 
-419 QTVALETGPLEPMPT
+419 ALEESARANG
-434 YVSLFNV
+434 N
-441 EYDTDFDVR
+441 R
-450 TLTGDNAPVNT
+450 
-461 KDIITEAYWNVQ
+461 
-473 NYRGDKFSPLHEYIK
+473 
-488 LISEFKKSF
+488 
-497 VIDGKTAFELSDT
+497 IDGKTAFELSDT

-542 NRSRNAQE
+542 ARSRNAQE
-550 TEQSDWVTVT
+550 TEQSDWTIVADS
-560 EHDAPNVF
+560 EEQPAF

-575 ATARLLRYRK
+575 ATSRLLRYRK

-596 VLDQTPFYAESGGQI
+596 VFDQTPFYAESGGQI
-611 GDTGYLESPLSKV
+611 GDTGYLQSPLSRV

-629 KKENDLIIHTTL
+629 KKENDLIVHTVL

-649 ELLARPDAA
+649 DFAARPDVA
-658 RRALIRNNHTA
+658 RRNQIRKNHSA
-669 THLLQAALRQVL
+669 THLLQAALRDVL

-688 GSLVNDKL
+688 GSLVNEKL

-708 DEQLREIE
+708 DDQLRQIE
-716 QLVNRRIRQQIP
+716 RIVNQKIREQIP

-735 PIEEAKTLGAMALF
+735 PIAEAKDLGAMALF
-749 GEKYGDFVRVI
+749 GEKYGEFVRVI
-760 TFDKDY
+760 TFGRDF
-766 SVELCGGLHVQNT
+766 SVELCGGLHVPNT
-779 GSIGYFKITSESAV
+779 GSIGYFKITAESAV
-793 GAGVRRIEAVTAEAA
+793 GAGVRRIEAVTADAA
-808 EAYVDQQLDL
+808 EAFVDQQLDL
-818 LTQVREALGNPQHL
+818 LAQVRETLGNPQHL
-832 IPSIEKQTEETAT
+832 LPTLEKQTEEIAA

-856 SINQQREQLV
+856 SINQQKEQLQ
-866 GQVKPLGSV
+866 GQVKELNGV
-875 QFLAAQVQATSA
+875 NFLAAVVQASSA
-887 DGLKTLAFQLRQQ
+887 EGLKTLAFNLRQA

-923 DELAKGGKLNAS
+923 DDIAKAGKLNAS
-935 TLVRELAKEIQGG
+935 TMVRELAKEIQGG

-961 NAAGLGAAI
+961 NAAGLRAAI
-970 SKAEAL
+970 AKAEGMVQGL
-976 VGEKLAG
+976 LA

>member
-1 MSLPTA
+1 MPGGFGRRKVATNPLPSLITPSGRAGRSSVMSLPTA

-24 IVPSAPIVVKDD
+24 IVPSAPLVVKDD

-52 FLGNKPAPFKRIA
+52 FLGNKPAPHKRLV

-103 YFKKDAIAWAWELL
+103 YFKKDAINWAWELL

-125 DRLYVTYFEGDQNDG
+125 DRLYVTYFEGDANDG
-140 TAADTETQDL
+140 TGPDTETQDL

-186 DLRSEEERAQKPG
+186 DLRSDEERAAKSG

-204 ADHPQVVEIWNNVF
+204 ADHPQVVEVWNNVF

-223 LADKSLIKLPEQSVD
+223 LADKSLIKLPAQSVD

-261 FQPLIQFIAREVGK
+261 FQPLIQFIAKEAGV
-275 EYHGTAPATV
+275 EYHGTSPATV
-285 NDQPATENEKTDI
+285 NDQPATENERTDI
-298 AIRVIA
+298 AIRVLA
-304 DHIRTI
+304 DHIRAI

-338 YAFSSLGQKQPF
+338 YAFSSLNQKQPF

-371 QTAFVQRVIEEEEIA
+371 QQAFVTRVIEEEEIA
-386 FLKTLETGLRRLY
+386 FLKTLETGLRRLD
-399 STILEK
+399 
-405 FKEYVKANATKRTI
+405 
-419 QTVALETGPLEPMPT
+419 ALEETA
-434 YVSLFNV
+434 
-441 EYDTDFDVR
+441 R
-450 TLTGDNAPVNT
+450 
-461 KDIITEAYWNVQ
+461 Q
-473 NYRGDKFSPLHEYIK
+473 NGG
-488 LISEFKKSF
+488 
-497 VIDGKTAFELSDT
+497 VIDGQTAFELSDT

-527 TVDEEGFKKE
+527 TVDEEGFKKA
-537 LEQQK
+537 LEAQK

-550 TEQSDWVTVT
+550 TEQSDWVTVLDT
-560 EHDAPNVF
+560 DAPNVF

-585 IDKKGKTEYQL
+585 VDKKGKTEYQL

-611 GDTGYLESPLSKV
+611 GDTGFLESAFDKL

-629 KKENDLIIHTTL
+629 RKENDLIIHTTL
-641 DLPQDLEA
+641 DLPQDLGA
-649 ELLARPDAA
+649 EFRARPDAA
-658 RRALIRNNHTA
+658 RRGLIKNNHTA
-669 THLLQAALRQVL
+669 THLLQAALRRVL
-681 GSHVQQK
+681 GEHVQQK
-688 GSLVNDKL
+688 GSLVNEKL

-708 DEQLREIE
+708 DAQLREIE
-716 QLVNRRIRQQIP
+716 GIVNERIRQQIP

-735 PIEEAKTLGAMALF
+735 PIAEAKTLGAMALF
-749 GEKYGDFVRVI
+749 GEKYGEFVRVI

-766 SVELCGGLHVQNT
+766 SVELCGGLHVANT

-793 GAGVRRIEAVTAEAA
+793 GAGVRRIEAVTAGAA
-808 EAYVDQQLDL
+808 EAFVDQQLDL
-818 LTQVREALGNPQHL
+818 LNQVRETLGNPQHL
-832 IPSIEKQTEETAT
+832 LPTLEKQGEEIAA

-856 SINQQREQLV
+856 SLNQQKAQLTS
-866 GQVKPLGSV
+866 QVKALNGIN
-875 QFLAAQVQATSA
+875 FLAAQVQATSA
-887 DGLKTLAFQLRQQ
+887 DDLKKLAYDLRQQ
-900 VPNLVAVLGA
+900 VTNLVAVLGA
-910 EIDGKP
+910 DIDGKP

-923 DELAKGGKLNAS
+923 DEIARAGKLNAT

-961 NAAGLGAAI
+961 NVAGLGAAI
-970 SKAEAL
+970 GKAEAL
-976 VGEKLAG
+976 VAAGL

>member
-117 TEVYKLEK
+117 TDVFKLPK
-125 DRLYVTYFEGDQNDG
+125 DRLYVTYFEGDKGDG
-140 TAADTETQDL
+140 LGPDTETQNL
-150 WRQYTTDD
+150 WRQYVAEE

-186 DLRSEEERAQKPG
+186 DLRDEAEVAQKG
-199 RELVN
+199 GAGLVN

-218 MEFQR
+218 MEFER
-223 LADKSLIKLPEQSVD
+223 RADKSLLKLPQQNVD

-261 FQPLIQFIAREVGK
+261 FQPLIQFIASQVGLQ
-275 EYHGTAPATV
+275 YHGTAPATV

-310 AFTIADGQL
+310 SFTIADGQL

-338 YAFSSLGQKQPF
+338 YAFSSLNQKQPF

-362 AGIFPELKA
+362 ANIFPELK
-371 QTAFVQRVIEEEEIA
+371 QQQQFVQRVIEEEEIA
-386 FLKTLETGLRRLY
+386 FLKTLENGLRRLD
-399 STILEK
+399 
-405 FKEYVKANATKRTI
+405 
-419 QTVALETGPLEPMPT
+419 ALEESARANG
-434 YVSLFNV
+434 N
-441 EYDTDFDVR
+441 R
-450 TLTGDNAPVNT
+450 
-461 KDIITEAYWNVQ
+461 
-473 NYRGDKFSPLHEYIK
+473 
-488 LISEFKKSF
+488 
-497 VIDGKTAFELSDT
+497 IDGKTAFELSDT

-537 LEQQK
+537 LEAQK

-550 TEQSDWVTVT
+550 AEQSDWTIVT
-560 EHDAPNVF
+560 ESEEQPVF
-568 VGYDQDE
+568 VGYDQE
-575 ATARLLRYRK
+575 QAPARILRYRRT
-585 IDKKGKTEYQL
+585 DRKGKTEYQV

-611 GDTGYLESPLSKV
+611 GDTGYLVSPLSKV
-624 RVIDT
+624 RVLDT
-629 KKENDLIIHTTL
+629 KKENDLIVHTVL
-641 DLPQDLEA
+641 ELPQDLDADFSA
-649 ELLARPDAA
+649 EVDHA
-658 RRALIRNNHTA
+658 RRDQIRRNHTA
-669 THLLQAALRQVL
+669 THLLQAALREVV
-681 GSHVQQK
+681 GTHVAQK
-688 GSLVNDKL
+688 GSLVNEKL

-708 DEQLREIE
+708 DDQLRQVEN
-716 QLVNRRIRQQIP
+716 LVNQRIRQQIP

-735 PIEEAKTLGAMALF
+735 PIDEAKALGATALF
-749 GEKYGDFVRVI
+749 GEKYGEFVRVI
-760 TFDKDY
+760 TFDREF
-766 SVELCGGLHVQNT
+766 SVELCGGTHVRTT
-779 GSIGYFKITSESAV
+779 GDIGFFKITSESAV

-808 EAYVDQQLDL
+808 EAFVNQQLDL
-818 LTQVREALGNPQHL
+818 LGQVREALGNPQHL
-832 IPSIEKQTEETAT
+832 IPSIEKQTEEIAN
-845 LRKQIEQFAQQ
+845 LRKQIDQFAQQ
-856 SINQQREQLV
+856 SINQQKDQLV
-866 GQVKPLGSV
+866 GQVKPLNGVS
-875 QFLAAQVQATSA
+875 FIAAQVQATSA
-887 DGLKTLAFQLRQQ
+887 DGLKTLAFNLRQS

-961 NAAGLGAAI
+961 NVGGLGAAI
-970 SKAEAL
+970 GKAEDL
-976 VGEKLAG
+976 ISKSLA

>member
-117 TEVYKLEK
+117 TEVYKLPK
-125 DRLYVTYFEGDQNDG
+125 DRLYVTYFEGDAGDKL
-140 TAADTETQDL
+140 AADTETQDL

-186 DLRSEEERAQKPG
+186 DLRDEAEVAQKSG

-204 ADHPQVVEIWNNVF
+204 ADHPQVVEVWNNVF

-223 LADKSLIKLPEQSVD
+223 LADKSLVKLPAQHVD

-261 FQPLIQFIAREVGK
+261 FQPLIQFIAKEVGL

-310 AFTIADGQL
+310 SFTIADGQL

-350 LYKLVPVLADQM
+350 LYKIVPILADQM
-362 AGIFPELKA
+362 RNIFPELKA
-371 QTAFVQRVIEEEEIA
+371 QQQFVQRVIEEEEIA
-386 FLKTLETGLRRLY
+386 FLKTLENGLRRLE
-399 STILEK
+399 TLEEG
-405 FKEYVKANATKRTI
+405 FR
-419 QTVALETGPLEPMPT
+419 
-434 YVSLFNV
+434 
-441 EYDTDFDVR
+441 
-450 TLTGDNAPVNT
+450 
-461 KDIITEAYWNVQ
+461 Q
-473 NYRGDKFSPLHEYIK
+473 NGNR
-488 LISEFKKSF
+488 
-497 VIDGKTAFELSDT
+497 IDGKTAFELSDT

-537 LEQQK
+537 LDAQK

-550 TEQSDWVTVT
+550 AEQSDWTIVR
-560 EHDAPNVF
+560 ESEEQPAF
-568 VGYDQDE
+568 VGYDQEE
-575 ATARLLRYRK
+575 APARILRYRRT
-585 IDKKGKTEYQL
+585 DRKGKTEYQV

-624 RVIDT
+624 RVLDT
-629 KKENDLIIHTTL
+629 KKENDLIVHTVL
-641 DLPQDLEA
+641 ELPEDVNGEF
-649 ELLARPDAA
+649 LARYDHA
-658 RRALIRNNHTA
+658 RRAQIQRNHTA
-669 THLLQAALRQVL
+669 THLLQAALREVV
-681 GSHVQQK
+681 GSHVAQK
-688 GSLVNDKL
+688 GSLVNEKL

-708 DEQLREIE
+708 DDQLRQVET
-716 QLVNRRIRQQIP
+716 LVNARIRQQIP

-735 PIEEAKTLGAMALF
+735 PIDDAKNLGATALF
-749 GEKYGDFVRVI
+749 GEKYGEFVRVI
-760 TFDKDY
+760 TFDRDF
-766 SVELCGGLHVQNT
+766 SVELCGGTHVRTT
-779 GSIGYFKITSESAV
+779 GDIGFFKITSESAV

-808 EAYVDQQLDL
+808 EAFVNQQLDL
-818 LTQVREALGNPQHL
+818 LGQVREALGNPQHL
-832 IPSIEKQTEETAT
+832 IPSIEKQNEEIAN

-856 SINQQREQLV
+856 SINQQKDQLV
-866 GQVKPLGSV
+866 GQVKPLNGV
-875 QFLAAQVQATSA
+875 NFLAAQVQASSA
-887 DGLKTLAFQLRQQ
+887 DGLKTLAFNLRQS

-923 DELAKGGKLNAS
+923 DELAKSGKLNAS

-961 NAAGLGAAI
+961 NVSGLAAAI
-970 SKAEAL
+970 GKAEELISKDMA
-976 VGEKLAG
+976 

>member
-7 SHVRQQFLDFF
+7 SAVRQQFLDFF

-52 FLGNKPAPFKRIA
+52 FLGNKPAPYKRIA

-103 YFKKDAIAWAWELL
+103 YFKTEAIGWAWELL
-117 TEVYKLEK
+117 TDVFKLEK
-125 DRLYVTYFEGDQNDG
+125 DRLYVTYFEGDKGDNLG
-140 TAADTETQDL
+140 ADTETQNL
-150 WRQYTTDD
+150 WRTYTTDD

-186 DLRSEEERAQKPG
+186 DLRSDEERAATPG
-199 RELVN
+199 RDLVN
-204 ADHPQVVEIWNNVF
+204 ADHPQVVEVWNNVF

-223 LADKSLIKLPEQSVD
+223 LADKSLVKLPAQHVD

-261 FQPLIQFIAREVGK
+261 FQPLIQFIAKEVGV
-275 EYHGTAPATV
+275 EYHGTAPAKVT
-285 NDQPATENEKTDI
+285 DQPTTENEKTDI

-338 YAFSSLGQKQPF
+338 YAFSSLNQKQPF
-350 LYKLVPVLADQM
+350 LFKLVPTLADQM
-362 AGIFPELKA
+362 ANIFPELKA

-386 FLKTLETGLRRLY
+386 FLKTLETGLRRLD
-399 STILEK
+399 
-405 FKEYVKANATKRTI
+405 
-419 QTVALETGPLEPMPT
+419 ALEDSARANG
-434 YVSLFNV
+434 N
-441 EYDTDFDVR
+441 R
-450 TLTGDNAPVNT
+450 
-461 KDIITEAYWNVQ
+461 
-473 NYRGDKFSPLHEYIK
+473 
-488 LISEFKKSF
+488 
-497 VIDGKTAFELSDT
+497 IDGKTAFELSDT

-527 TVDEEGFKKE
+527 TVDEEGFQKE
-537 LEQQK
+537 LAQQK

-550 TEQSDWVTVT
+550 TEQSDWTVVT
-560 EHDAPNVF
+560 ESDEQPAF
-568 VGYDQDE
+568 VGYDVDE
-575 ATARLLRYRK
+575 APARILRYRK
-585 IDKKGKTEYQL
+585 TTAKGKTEYQV
-596 VLDQTPFYAESGGQI
+596 VLDQTAFYAESGGQI
-611 GDTGYLESPLSKV
+611 GDTGFLESPTAKV

-629 KKENDLIIHTTL
+629 KKENDLIVHTVL
-641 DLPQDLEA
+641 ELPVDLTGEF
-649 ELLARPDAA
+649 LAQPDVA
-658 RRALIRNNHTA
+658 RRNQIRQNHSA
-669 THLLQAALRQVL
+669 THLLQAALREVL
-681 GSHVQQK
+681 GQHVQQK
-688 GSLVNDKL
+688 GSLVSEKL

-708 DEQLREIE
+708 DAQLREIE
-716 QLVNRRIRQQIP
+716 QIVNGRIRQQIP
-728 LDERRNV
+728 LVERRNV
-735 PIEEAKTLGAMALF
+735 PIAEAKTLGAMALF
-749 GEKYGDFVRVI
+749 GEKYGEFVRVI
-760 TFDKDY
+760 TFDKNY
-766 SVELCGGLHVQNT
+766 SVELCGGLHVANT
-779 GSIGYFKITSESAV
+779 GSIGYLKITAESAV
-793 GAGVRRIEAVTAEAA
+793 GAGVRRIEAMTGLGA

-818 LTQVREALGNPQHL
+818 LAQVRETLGNPQHL
-832 IPSIEKQTEETAT
+832 ITSIEKSSEEIAG
-845 LRKQIEQFAQQ
+845 LRKQIEQFEQQ
-856 SINQQREQLV
+856 SINQQKEQLA
-866 GQVKPLGSV
+866 GQVKALNGV
-875 QFLAAQVQATSA
+875 NFLAAQVQAGSA
-887 DGLKTLAFQLRQQ
+887 DALKTLAFNLRQA
-900 VPNLVAVLGA
+900 VPNLIAVLGA

-916 QLAVMLD
+916 YLAVMLD
-923 DELAKGGKLNAS
+923 DEIAKAGKLNAT

-961 NAAGLGAAI
+961 NLAGLSAAI
-970 SKAEAL
+970 AKAEGLIA
-976 VGEKLAG
+976 AS

>member
-1 MSLPTA
+1 MRKVAKIPAAANFTNPTRRGACFRATLMSLPTA

-117 TEVYKLEK
+117 TDVYKLEK
-125 DRLYVTYFEGDQNDG
+125 DRLYVTYFEGDKADG
-140 TAADTETQDL
+140 TSADTETQDL

-261 FQPLIQFIAREVGK
+261 FQPLIKFIANEVGL

-310 AFTIADGQL
+310 SFAISDGQL

-350 LYKLVPVLADQM
+350 LYKIVPVLADQM
-362 AGIFPELKA
+362 AGIFPELK
-371 QTAFVQRVIEEEEIA
+371 QQQQFVQRVVEEEEIA
-386 FLKTLETGLRRLY
+386 FLKTLENGLRRLE
-399 STILEK
+399 TLEEG
-405 FKEYVKANATKRTI
+405 FR
-419 QTVALETGPLEPMPT
+419 
-434 YVSLFNV
+434 
-441 EYDTDFDVR
+441 
-450 TLTGDNAPVNT
+450 
-461 KDIITEAYWNVQ
+461 Q
-473 NYRGDKFSPLHEYIK
+473 NGSR
-488 LISEFKKSF
+488 
-497 VIDGKTAFELSDT
+497 IDGKTAFELSDT

-527 TVDEEGFKKE
+527 SVDEEGFKKE

-542 NRSRNAQE
+542 SRSRNAQE
-550 TEQSDWVTVT
+550 TEQSDWTVVR
-560 EHDAPNVF
+560 EFEEQPAF
-568 VGYDQDE
+568 VGYDQE
-575 ATARLLRYRK
+575 QALARILRYRRT
-585 IDKKGKTEYQL
+585 DRKGKTEYQV

-624 RVIDT
+624 RVLDT
-629 KKENDLIIHTTL
+629 KKENDLIVHTVLELPEDL
-641 DLPQDLEA
+641 DA
-649 ELLARPDAA
+649 EFTARYDHA
-658 RRALIRNNHTA
+658 RRAQIQRNHTA
-669 THLLQAALRQVL
+669 THLLQAALREVV
-681 GSHVQQK
+681 GSHVAQK
-688 GSLVNDKL
+688 GSLVNEKL

-708 DEQLREIE
+708 DDQLRQVET
-716 QLVNRRIRQQIP
+716 LVNARIRQQIP

-735 PIEEAKTLGAMALF
+735 PINDAKALGATALF
-749 GEKYGDFVRVI
+749 GEKYGEFVRVI
-760 TFDKDY
+760 TFDREF
-766 SVELCGGLHVQNT
+766 SVELCGGTHVRTT
-779 GSIGYFKITSESAV
+779 GDIGFFKITSESAV

-808 EAYVDQQLDL
+808 EAFVNQQLDL
-818 LTQVREALGNPQHL
+818 LAQVREALGNPQHL
-832 IPSIEKQTEETAT
+832 IPGIEKQTEEIAT
-845 LRKQIEQFAQQ
+845 LRKQIENFAQQ
-856 SINQQREQLV
+856 SINQQKDQLV
-866 GQVKPLGSV
+866 GQVKALHGV
-875 QFLAAQVQATSA
+875 NFLAAQVQATSA
-887 DGLKTLAFQLRQQ
+887 DGLKTLAFNLRQA

-970 SKAEAL
+970 AKAEGL
-976 VGEKLAG
+976 IDGLLAG

>member
-117 TEVYKLEK
+117 TDVFKLPK
-125 DRLYVTYFEGDQNDG
+125 DRLYVTYFEGDKGDG
-140 TAADTETQDL
+140 LGPDTETQDL
-150 WRQYTTDD
+150 WRQYVAEE

-186 DLRSEEERAQKPG
+186 DLRDEAEVTAKSG
-199 RELVN
+199 RDLVN

-218 MEFQR
+218 MEFER
-223 LADKSLIKLPEQSVD
+223 RADKSLLKLPQQNVD

-261 FQPLIQFIAREVGK
+261 FQPLIQFIAKEVGL
-275 EYHGTAPATV
+275 EYHGTSPATV

-310 AFTIADGQL
+310 SFTIADGQL

-338 YAFSSLGQKQPF
+338 YAFSSLNQKQPF

-362 AGIFPELKA
+362 RNIFPELKA
-371 QTAFVQRVIEEEEIA
+371 QQQFVQRVIEEEEIA
-386 FLKTLETGLRRLY
+386 FLKTLETGLRRLDA
-399 STILEK
+399 LE
-405 FKEYVKANATKRTI
+405 ETAKANGNR
-419 QTVALETGPLEPMPT
+419 
-434 YVSLFNV
+434 
-441 EYDTDFDVR
+441 
-450 TLTGDNAPVNT
+450 
-461 KDIITEAYWNVQ
+461 
-473 NYRGDKFSPLHEYIK
+473 
-488 LISEFKKSF
+488 
-497 VIDGKTAFELSDT
+497 IDGKTAFELSDT

-527 TVDEEGFKKE
+527 TIDEEGFKKE
-537 LEQQK
+537 LEAQK

-550 TEQSDWVTVT
+550 AEQSDWTIVK
-560 EHDAPNVF
+560 ESEEQPAF

-575 ATARLLRYRK
+575 APARILRYRRT
-585 IDKKGKTEYQL
+585 DRKGKTEYQV
-596 VLDQTPFYAESGGQI
+596 VLDQTPFYAEQGGQI

-624 RVIDT
+624 RVLDT
-629 KKENDLIIHTTL
+629 KKENDLIVHTVL
-641 DLPQDLEA
+641 ELPQDLDA
-649 ELLARPDAA
+649 EFTARYDHA
-658 RRALIRNNHTA
+658 RRAQIQRNHTA
-669 THLLQAALRQVL
+669 THLLQAALRDVV
-681 GSHVQQK
+681 GSHVAQK
-688 GSLVNDKL
+688 GSLVNEKL

-708 DEQLREIE
+708 DDQLRQVETI
-716 QLVNRRIRQQIP
+716 VNEKIRQQIP

-735 PIEEAKTLGAMALF
+735 PIADAKNLGATALF
-749 GEKYGDFVRVI
+749 GEKYGEFVRVI
-760 TFDKDY
+760 TFDRDF
-766 SVELCGGLHVQNT
+766 SVELCGGTHVRTT
-779 GSIGYFKITSESAV
+779 GDIGYFKITAESAV

-808 EAYVDQQLDL
+808 ESYVNQQLDL
-818 LTQVREALGNPQHL
+818 LAQVREALGNPQQL
-832 IPSIEKQTEETAT
+832 LTSIEKLSEETAG

-856 SINQQREQLV
+856 SINQQKEQLA
-866 GQVKPLGSV
+866 GQVKPLGGV
-875 QFLAAQVQATSA
+875 NFLATQVQVTSA
-887 DGLKTLAFQLRQQ
+887 DGLKTLAFNLRQA

-970 SKAEAL
+970 SKAEEL
-976 VGEKLAG
+976 VAKSL

>member
-117 TEVYKLEK
+117 TDVFKLEK
-125 DRLYVTYFEGDQNDG
+125 DRLYVTYFEGDKADG

-186 DLRSEEERAQKPG
+186 DLRSEEERAAKPG

-261 FQPLIQFIAREVGK
+261 FQPLIQFIAKEVGLQ
-275 EYHGTAPATV
+275 YTGSVVSAPLSVVSEGHQDERTTD
-285 NDQPATENEKTDI
+285 NQQLTTQQKTDI

-338 YAFSSLGQKQPF
+338 YAFSSLNQKQPF

-371 QTAFVQRVIEEEEIA
+371 QVPFVQRVVEEEEIA
-386 FLKTLETGLRRLY
+386 FLKTLETGLRRLD
-399 STILEK
+399 
-405 FKEYVKANATKRTI
+405 
-419 QTVALETGPLEPMPT
+419 ALEETT
-434 YVSLFNV
+434 
-441 EYDTDFDVR
+441 R
-450 TLTGDNAPVNT
+450 
-461 KDIITEAYWNVQ
+461 Q
-473 NYRGDKFSPLHEYIK
+473 NGG
-488 LISEFKKSF
+488 

-527 TVDEEGFKKE
+527 SVDEEGFKKE

-568 VGYDQDE
+568 VGYDHDE
-575 ATARLLRYRK
+575 APARLLRYRK

-596 VLDQTPFYAESGGQI
+596 VLNQTPFYAESGGQI

-624 RVIDT
+624 RVLDT

-641 DLPQDLEA
+641 ELPQDLEA
-649 ELLARPDAA
+649 EFLARPDAA

-708 DEQLREIE
+708 DQQLREIE
-716 QLVNRRIRQQIP
+716 QLVNQRIRQQIP

-735 PIEEAKTLGAMALF
+735 PIDEAKTLGAMALF
-749 GEKYGDFVRVI
+749 GEKYGEFVRVI
-760 TFDKDY
+760 TFDKNY
-766 SVELCGGLHVQNT
+766 SVELCGGLHVANT

-793 GAGVRRIEAVTAEAA
+793 GAGVRRLEAVTAEAA

-818 LTQVREALGNPQHL
+818 LAQVREALGNPQHL
-832 IPSIEKQTEETAT
+832 LPGIEKQTEEMAT

-856 SINQQREQLV
+856 SLNQQKDQLV
-866 GQVKPLGSV
+866 GQVKTLHGVS
-875 QFLAAQVQATSA
+875 FLAAQVQATSA
-887 DGLKTLAFQLRQQ
+887 DGLKTLAFNLRQA

-961 NAAGLGAAI
+961 NAAGLPAAI
-970 SKAEAL
+970 GKAEAL

>member
-117 TEVYKLEK
+117 TEVYKLPK
-125 DRLYVTYFEGDQNDG
+125 DRLYVTYFEGDKGDG
-140 TAADTETQDL
+140 LGPDTETQEL
-150 WRQYTTDD
+150 WRQYVAEE

-186 DLRSEEERAQKPG
+186 DLRDEAEVAQKG
-199 RELVN
+199 GAELVN

-218 MEFQR
+218 MEFER
-223 LADKSLIKLPEQSVD
+223 RADKSLIKLPSQNVD

-261 FQPLIQFIAREVGK
+261 FQPLIQFIAAEAGLQ
-275 EYHGTAPATV
+275 YHGTAPATV

-310 AFTIADGQL
+310 SFAVADGQL

-338 YAFSSLGQKQPF
+338 YAFSSLNQKQPF

-362 AGIFPELKA
+362 AGIFPELK
-371 QTAFVQRVIEEEEIA
+371 QQQQFVQRVIEEEEVA
-386 FLKTLETGLRRLY
+386 FLKTLENGLRRLD
-399 STILEK
+399 
-405 FKEYVKANATKRTI
+405 
-419 QTVALETGPLEPMPT
+419 ALEETA
-434 YVSLFNV
+434 
-441 EYDTDFDVR
+441 R
-450 TLTGDNAPVNT
+450 
-461 KDIITEAYWNVQ
+461 Q
-473 NYRGDKFSPLHEYIK
+473 NGNR
-488 LISEFKKSF
+488 
-497 VIDGKTAFELSDT
+497 IDGKTAFELSDT

-537 LEQQK
+537 LEAQK

-550 TEQSDWVTVT
+550 AEQSDWTIVTPS
-560 EHDAPNVF
+560 EEQPAF
-568 VGYDQDE
+568 VGYDQE
-575 ATARLLRYRK
+575 QAPARILRYRRT
-585 IDKKGKTEYQL
+585 DRKGKTEYQV

-611 GDTGYLESPLSKV
+611 GDTGFLESPLSKV
-624 RVIDT
+624 RVLDT
-629 KKENDLIIHTTL
+629 KKENDLIVHTVL

-649 ELLARPDAA
+649 EFSAQIDHA
-658 RRALIRNNHTA
+658 RRDQIRRNHTA
-669 THLLQAALRQVL
+669 THLLQAALREVV
-681 GSHVQQK
+681 GTHVAQK
-688 GSLVNDKL
+688 GSLVNEKL

-708 DEQLREIE
+708 DDQLRQVETI
-716 QLVNRRIRQQIP
+716 VNRKIREQIP

-735 PIEEAKTLGAMALF
+735 PIDEAKALGATALF
-749 GEKYGDFVRVI
+749 GEKYGEFVRVI
-760 TFDKDY
+760 TFDRDF
-766 SVELCGGLHVQNT
+766 SVELCGGTHVRTT
-779 GSIGYFKITSESAV
+779 GDIGFFKITSESAV

-808 EAYVDQQLDL
+808 EAFVNQQLDL
-818 LTQVREALGNPQHL
+818 LGQVREALGNPQHL
-832 IPSIEKQTEETAT
+832 IPSIEKQTEEIAG

-856 SINQQREQLV
+856 SINQQKDQLV
-866 GQVKPLGSV
+866 GQVKPLNGV
-875 QFLAAQVQATSA
+875 NFLAAQVQATSA
-887 DGLKTLAFQLRQQ
+887 DALKTLAFNLRQA

-935 TLVRELAKEIQGG
+935 ALVRELAKEIQGG

-961 NAAGLGAAI
+961 NVAGLGAAI
-970 SKAEAL
+970 NKAEAL
-976 VGEKLAG
+976 IGEKLA

>member
-7 SHVRQQFLDFF
+7 AHVRQQFLDFF

-24 IVPSAPIVVKDD
+24 IVPSAPLVVKDD

-52 FLGNKPAPFKRIA
+52 FLGNKPAPHKRIA

-103 YFKKDAIAWAWELL
+103 YFKKDAINWAWELL
-117 TEVYKLEK
+117 TEVYKLDK
-125 DRLYVTYFEGDQNDG
+125 DRLYVTYFEGDASDG
-140 TAADTETQDL
+140 TGPDTETQAL

-186 DLRSEEERAQKPG
+186 DLRSDEERAAKSG

-204 ADHPQVVEIWNNVF
+204 ADHPQVVEVWNNVF

-223 LADKSLIKLPEQSVD
+223 LADKALIKLPAQSVD

-261 FQPLIQFIAREVGK
+261 FQPLIQFIAKEAGV
-275 EYHGTAPATV
+275 EYHGTSPATV
-285 NDQPATENEKTDI
+285 NDQPATENERTDI
-298 AIRVIA
+298 AIRVLA
-304 DHIRTI
+304 DHIRAI

-338 YAFSSLGQKQPF
+338 YAFSSLNQKQPF

-371 QTAFVQRVIEEEEIA
+371 QQAFVTRVIEEEEIA
-386 FLKTLETGLRRLY
+386 FLKTLETGLRRLD
-399 STILEK
+399 
-405 FKEYVKANATKRTI
+405 
-419 QTVALETGPLEPMPT
+419 ALEETARANG
-434 YVSLFNV
+434 
-441 EYDTDFDVR
+441 
-450 TLTGDNAPVNT
+450 G
-461 KDIITEAYWNVQ
+461 
-473 NYRGDKFSPLHEYIK
+473 
-488 LISEFKKSF
+488 
-497 VIDGKTAFELSDT
+497 VIDGQTAFELSDT

-527 TVDEEGFKKE
+527 TVDEAGFKKA
-537 LEQQK
+537 LEAQK

-550 TEQSDWVTVT
+550 TEQSDWVTVRDT
-560 EHDAPNVF
+560 DAPNVF

-575 ATARLLRYRK
+575 ATAHLLRYRK
-585 IDKKGKTEYQL
+585 VDKKGKTEYQL
-596 VLDQTPFYAESGGQI
+596 VFDQTPFYAESGGQI
-611 GDTGYLESPLSKV
+611 GDTGFVESDFEKL

-641 DLPQDLEA
+641 DLPQELTA
-649 ELLARPDAA
+649 EFRARPDAA
-658 RRALIRNNHTA
+658 RRSLIKNNHTA
-669 THLLQAALRQVL
+669 THLLQAALRRVL
-681 GSHVQQK
+681 GEHVQQK
-688 GSLVNDKL
+688 GSLVNEKL

-708 DEQLREIE
+708 DAQLREIE
-716 QLVNRRIRQQIP
+716 QIVNERIRQQIP

-735 PIEEAKTLGAMALF
+735 PIAEAKNLGAMALF

-766 SVELCGGLHVQNT
+766 SVELCGGLHVPNT
-779 GSIGYFKITSESAV
+779 GAIGYFKITSESAV
-793 GAGVRRIEAVTAEAA
+793 GAGVRRIEAVTAGAA
-808 EAYVDQQLDL
+808 EAFVDQQIDL
-818 LTQVREALGNPQHL
+818 LNQVREALGNPQHL
-832 IPSIEKQTEETAT
+832 LPSLEKQGEEIVA

-856 SINQQREQLV
+856 SLNQQKAQLA
-866 GQVKPLGSV
+866 GQVKALNGV
-875 QFLAAQVQATSA
+875 NFLAAQVQATSA
-887 DGLKTLAFQLRQQ
+887 DDLKKLAYDLRQT
-900 VPNLVAVLGA
+900 VPNLVLVLGA
-910 EIDGKP
+910 DLDGKP

-923 DELAKGGKLNAS
+923 DDIAKAGKLNAT

-961 NAAGLGAAI
+961 NVAGLGAAI
-970 SKAEAL
+970 AKAEAL
-976 VGEKLAG
+976 VAAGV

>member
-1 MSLPTA
+1 
-7 SHVRQQFLDFF
+7 
-18 ASKGHH
+18 
-24 IVPSAPIVVKDD
+24 
-36 PTLLFINSGMA
+36 
-47 PFKDY
+47 
-52 FLGNKPAPFKRIA
+52 
-65 DTQKCLRVS
+65 
-74 GKHND
+74 
-79 LEEVGY
+79 
-85 DTYHHTMFE
+85 
-94 MLGNWSFGD
+94 
-103 YFKKDAIAWAWELL
+103 
-117 TEVYKLEK
+117 
-125 DRLYVTYFEGDQNDG
+125 
-140 TAADTETQDL
+140 
-150 WRQYTTDD
+150 
-158 RILPGNKKD
+158 
-167 NFWEMGDTGPCGP
+167 
-180 CTEIHI
+180 
-186 DLRSEEERAQKPG
+186 
-199 RELVN
+199 
-204 ADHPQVVEIWNNVF
+204 
-218 MEFQR
+218 
-223 LADKSLIKLPEQSVD
+223 
-238 TGMGFERLM
+238 M

-261 FQPLIQFIAREVGK
+261 FQPLIQFIAKEVGL

-338 YAFSSLGQKQPF
+338 YSFSSLNQKQPF
-350 LYKLVPVLADQM
+350 LFKLVPVLAEQM
-362 AGIFPELKA
+362 RGIFPELHQ

-386 FLKTLETGLRRLY
+386 FLKTLETGLRRLD
-399 STILEK
+399 
-405 FKEYVKANATKRTI
+405 
-419 QTVALETGPLEPMPT
+419 ALE
-434 YVSLFNV
+434 
-441 EYDTDFDVR
+441 
-450 TLTGDNAPVNT
+450 
-461 KDIITEAYWNVQ
+461 EAARAN
-473 NYRGDKFSPLHEYIK
+473 GG
-488 LISEFKKSF
+488 

-527 TVDEEGFKKE
+527 SVDEEGFKKE

-575 ATARLLRYRK
+575 ATTRLLRYRK
-585 IDKKGKTEYQL
+585 VDKKGKTEYQL
-596 VLDQTPFYAESGGQI
+596 VFDQTPFYAESGGQI

-649 ELLARPDAA
+649 EFLARPDAA
-658 RRALIRNNHTA
+658 RRAQIRNNHTA
-669 THLLQAALRQVL
+669 THLLQAALRTVL

-688 GSLVNDKL
+688 GSLVNEKL

-716 QLVNRRIRQQIP
+716 TIVNERIRQQIP

-735 PIEEAKTLGAMALF
+735 PIAEAKNLGAMALF

-779 GSIGYFKITSESAV
+779 GSIGYFKITAESAV
-793 GAGVRRIEAVTAEAA
+793 GAGVRRIEAVTAAAA

-818 LTQVREALGNPQHL
+818 LAQVRETLGNPQHL
-832 IPSIEKQTEETAT
+832 ITSIEKQNEEIAG

-856 SINQQREQLV
+856 SINQQKDQLV
-866 GQVKPLGSV
+866 GQVKDLNGV
-875 QFLAAQVQATSA
+875 NFLAAQVQASSA
-887 DGLKTLAFQLRQQ
+887 ESLKTLAFNLRQA

-923 DELAKGGKLNAS
+923 DEIAKAGKLNAS

-961 NAAGLGAAI
+961 NVAGLGAAI
-970 SKAEAL
+970 AKAEAA
-976 VGEKLAG
+976 VGAGLA